1 MQQNKNIHNIN
12 VIEVFMLY
20 LFLINVQW
28 FIKLIL
34 PQYENYKI
42 IT

>member
-1 MQQNKNIHNIN
+1 MYWSI
-12 VIEVFMLY
+12 Y
-20 LFLINVQW
+20 ALFVSNNVQM